1 MAGRYDEQVF
11 SQSGQLSIDSM
22 WTIVHIGRMT
32 EHEIISLIETQATS
46 AGLSEATICE
56 RAVGNSRLYSRLKSG
71 GGCST
76 KTITRLVNYFGPKVA
91 TGATQ

>member
-1 MAGRYDEQVF
+1 
-11 SQSGQLSIDSM
+11 
-22 WTIVHIGRMT
+22 MT
-32 EHEIISLIETQATS
+32 EHEIISLIETHAIA

-76 KTITRLVNYFGPKVA
+76 KTITRLVNYFDPKEA
-91 TGATQ
+91 ERAAQ